1 MNNLRLAQGVNHA
14 RLDER
19 RNQMFAI
26 KVTMTEPDAIEIF
39 KPGMAAQVVL
49 E

>member
-1 MNNLRLAQGVNHA
+1 MYKASTNAA
-14 RLDER
+14 
-19 RNQMFAI
+19 NQMFAI

-39 KPGMAAQVVL
+39 KPGMAAEVVL